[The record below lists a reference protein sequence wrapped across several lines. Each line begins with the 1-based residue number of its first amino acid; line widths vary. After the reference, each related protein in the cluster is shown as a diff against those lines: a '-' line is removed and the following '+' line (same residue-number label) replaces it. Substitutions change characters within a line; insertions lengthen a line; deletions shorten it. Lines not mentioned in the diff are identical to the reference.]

1 MRAGQRNA
9 AATSVINPF
18 LREKQIPLR
27 AMERNFLFDKT
38 LRYNLLTL
46 QMQLHL
52 FSTPGENDIRHIVEA
67 SRPYL
72 EDKDD
77 PIVAYMPLASL
88 YAERWMEINEKSFR
102 GLARLEAVNTE
113 LMTQKEIE
121 DILRR
126 AALVYIPGG
135 NTFLLNHR
143 LHISGVMP
151 YLRKKIQTGLPFVG
165 FSAGMIVCGPNILT
179 STDLNTVSTPHFD
192 GLNLVP
198 FNFFAHYADD
208 GYGQSACDEWLADY
222 HFFHDNPV
230 VMLCNDAYIKVDG
243 KKTTLVRGKAWILRK
258 DSEKER
264 LEQGKVITV

>member
-1 MRAGQRNA
+1 
-9 AATSVINPF
+9 
-18 LREKQIPLR
+18 
-27 AMERNFLFDKT
+27 
-38 LRYNLLTL
+38 
-46 QMQLHL
+46 MQLHL
-52 FSTPGENDIRHIVEA
+52 FSTPGENDIRYVVEA

-88 YAERWMEINEKSFR
+88 YAERWMEPNEKSFK
-102 GLARLEAVNTE
+102 GLARLELVNTE

-126 AALVYIPGG
+126 VALVYIPGG

-151 YLRKKIQTGLPFVG
+151 YLRKKIQSGLPFVG
-165 FSAGMIVCGPNILT
+165 FSAGMILCGPNILT
-179 STDLNTVSTPHFD
+179 AKDMNTVRTPHFD
-192 GLNLVP
+192 GLNLTP

-208 GYGQSACDEWLADY
+208 GYGQSVHDNWLSDY

-230 VMLCNDAYIKVDG
+230 VMLRDGAYVKVDG
-243 KKTTLVRGKAWILRK
+243 KKTTLARGDAWILRK
-258 DSEKER
+258 DAEKEK
-264 LEQGKVITV
+264 LEQGKIITL